1 MRLSVTGDTM
11 NKFINE
17 NWRAVL
23 KEIGK
28 PTYDA
33 LGLIVHKILSDA
45 ARMVPY
51 KDLFDDTE

>member
-1 MRLSVTGDTM
+1 M

-23 KEIGK
+23 KEIGQ

-33 LGLIVHKILSDA
+33 LGLIVHMMITESA
-45 ARMVPY
+45 SMVPY
-51 KDLFDDTE
+51 KDVFDGVE